1 MLLVSAGCFF
11 HKALALK
18 FYFFRVTVVCG
29 LVLLHEVGGDVI
41 KCYRITTPSPVL
53 VDELTM
59 IFTC

>member
-1 MLLVSAGCFF
+1 MFF